1 MTTAPPLAAIVL
13 AAGKGTRMKS
23 PRAKVLHEVFY
34 RPMLHHVLD
43 AVRPLHS
50 EPTVVIVGHQRD
62 QVEDAIASYPVT
74 CVPQLKQLGTG
85 HAVLC
90 AEPVLSGFAGTALIV
105 CGDSPLL
112 LTTHLDEMLTR
123 HRAAGSPLTIMTTRL
138 SEPTNYGRII
148 SDEGGRVTAIVEE
161 KDATDEQRLI
171 TEINA
176 GLYCVETSV
185 LFDALHRVTSNN
197 SQQERYLTDIVAI
210 AVADGI
216 NVATYEH
223 PHPFHVLGVNSRVE
237 LAQAHREIGRRR
249 NTELLAAG
257 ITMHDPDSVTVA
269 PTATVGADCL
279 LTERLTIRG
288 HTSLGPG
295 CLIEPGVYIEDA
307 DIGAGSRIGAGSVLR
322 GCSIAPGTAVAPL
335 RYIAGDDDGR

>member
-1 MTTAPPLAAIVL
+1 MTTAPSLAAIVL

-43 AVRPLHS
+43 AVQPLRPA
-50 EPTVVIVGHQRD
+50 PTVVIVGHQRE
-62 QVEDAIASYPVT
+62 QVQRSVSSYPVI
-74 CVPQLKQLGTG
+74 CAPQFEQLGTG

-90 AEPVLSGFAGTALIV
+90 AEPYLTDFTGTVLIV

-112 LTTHLDEMLTR
+112 LTRHLDEMLAR
-123 HRAAGSPLTIMTTRL
+123 HRTAGGPLTIMTTRL
-138 SEPTNYGRII
+138 SQPTNYGRII
-148 SDEGGRVTAIVEE
+148 SDEGGRISAIVEE
-161 KDATDEQRLI
+161 KDASAEQRLI

-176 GLYCVETSV
+176 GLYCVETSF
-185 LFDALHRVTSNN
+185 LFGALHRVTSNN

-216 NVATYEH
+216 AVTKYEH

-237 LAQAHREIGRRR
+237 LAQAHREISRRR
-249 NTELLAAG
+249 NTELMASG
-257 ITMHDPDSVTVA
+257 VTMHNPDSVTVA
-269 PTATVGADCL
+269 PTVTVGADCL
-279 LTERLTIRG
+279 LTERITLCG
-288 HTSLGPG
+288 QTSLGAG
-295 CLIEPGVYIEDA
+295 CQVEPGVSIEDA

-322 GCSIAPGTAVAPL
+322 GCSLAPGTEVPPL
-335 RYIAGDDDGR
+335 QYISGEHNRR

>member
-1 MTTAPPLAAIVL
+1 MTTASPLAAIVL

-43 AVRPLHS
+43 AVQPLHP
-50 EPTVVIVGHQRD
+50 EPTVVIVGHQRE
-62 QVEDAIASYPVT
+62 QVERAVASYPVV
-74 CVPQLKQLGTG
+74 CAPQLEQLGTG

-90 AEPVLSGFAGTALIV
+90 AEPFLSGFAGTVLIV

-112 LTTHLDEMLTR
+112 LTNHLEEMLAH
-123 HRAAGSPLTIMTTRL
+123 HRAAGGPLTIMTTRL

-148 SDEGGRVTAIVEE
+148 SDGSGRVTAIVEE
-161 KDATDEQRLI
+161 KDATAEQRLI

-176 GLYCVETSV
+176 GLYCVESSL
-185 LFDALHRVTSNN
+185 LFSALRRVTSDN

-216 NVATYEH
+216 TVSKYEH
-223 PHPFHVLGVNSRVE
+223 PHPAHVLGVNSRVE
-237 LAQAHREIGRRR
+237 LAQAHREIARRR
-249 NTELLAAG
+249 NIELLAAG
-257 ITMHDPDSVTVA
+257 VTMHDPGSVTVA
-269 PTATVGADCL
+269 PTAIVGADCL
-279 LTERLTIRG
+279 LTERLTICG
-288 HTSLGPG
+288 QTSLGDG
-295 CLIEPGVYIEDA
+295 CVIEPGVYIEDA

-322 GCSIAPGTAVAPL
+322 GCTIAPGTEIAPL
-335 RYIAGDDDGR
+335 QYITGEGNKR

>member
-43 AVRPLHS
+43 AVQPLHPK
-50 EPTVVIVGHQRD
+50 PTVVIVGHQRD
-62 QVEDAIASYPVT
+62 RVERAVASYPVI
-74 CVPQLKQLGTG
+74 CAPQLEQLGTG

-90 AEPVLSGFAGTALIV
+90 AEPSLSDFDGTILIV

-112 LTTHLDEMLTR
+112 LTNHLDEMLTR
-123 HRAAGSPLTIMTTRL
+123 HRAAGGPLTIMTTRL

-148 SDEGGRVTAIVEE
+148 SNEDGRVAAIVEE
-161 KDATDEQRLI
+161 KDATAEQRLI

-176 GLYCVETSV
+176 GLYCVEKAL
-185 LFDALHRVTSNN
+185 LFDALRRVTSNN
-197 SQQERYLTDIVAI
+197 SQQELYLTDIVAI

-216 NVATYEH
+216 NVTKYEH

-237 LAQAHREIGRRR
+237 LAQAHREIRRRR
-249 NTELLAAG
+249 NTELLTAG
-257 ITMHDPDSVTVA
+257 VTMHDPDSITVA
-269 PTATVGADCL
+269 PTVTVGADCL
-279 LTERLTIRG
+279 LSERLTVCG
-288 HTSLGPG
+288 QTSLGAG
-295 CLIEPGVYIEDA
+295 CLIEPGVYIEGA

-335 RYIAGDDDGR
+335 QYITGDDDGR